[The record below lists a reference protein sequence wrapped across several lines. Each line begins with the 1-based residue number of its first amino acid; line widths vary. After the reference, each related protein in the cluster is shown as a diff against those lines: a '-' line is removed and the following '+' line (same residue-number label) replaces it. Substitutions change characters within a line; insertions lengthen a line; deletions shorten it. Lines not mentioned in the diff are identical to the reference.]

1 MSDWIAPLRSALA
14 AEGRAI
20 LVTLAAAR
28 GSTPREAGAKMIVTS
43 RATLGSIGGGHLEFE
58 ATRIARE
65 ALVEAGSSA
74 WLVRFPLAARL
85 GQCCGGVATVL
96 FQRIER
102 NSAPW
107 VNELAE
113 RVEGNASLALVS
125 AIAADA
131 AGDARAPFALTAGL
145 LGRFELPPEALAA
158 VERMLSQSDAAP
170 VLTSDSRWFVERIAG
185 QDFRVLLFGNG
196 HVGRALV
203 QVLGTLPCAVTWI
216 DEREDDFPANMP
228 PNVTVISTDAP
239 EDEVRRAAP
248 GSMFLVMTHSHALDL
263 ELARAILAREDFGYF
278 GLIGSASK
286 RAQFKRRLAARGLSP
301 ASIARMTCPIGVAGI
316 RSKSPGAIAVAVA
329 AELLQLR
336 ERNASERKERA
347 EARDTA

>member
-28 GSTPREAGAKMIVTS
+28 GSTPREVGARMIVTS
-43 RATLGSIGGGHLEFE
+43 RATHGSIGGGHLEFE

-65 ALVEAGSSA
+65 GLVDAGSGA
-74 WLVRFPLAARL
+74 WLARFPLAARL

-102 NSAPW
+102 DSAPW

-113 RVEGNASLALVS
+113 RAEDNAPLALVS
-125 AIAADA
+125 PIAADA
-131 AGDARAPFALTAGL
+131 AAPLALAAGML
-145 LGRFELPPEALAA
+145 RRSELPPEPLAA
-158 VERMLSQSDAAP
+158 AERMLSQSDAAP
-170 VLTSDSRWFVERIAG
+170 VLTSDGRWFVERIAR

-216 DEREDDFPANMP
+216 DEREDDFPANVP
-228 PNVTVISTDAP
+228 PNVTVLSTDAP

-263 ELARAILAREDFGYF
+263 ELARAILAREDFDYF

-286 RAQFKRRLAARGLSP
+286 RAQFERRLGARGLSQ

-336 ERNASERKERA
+336 ARNASERKERA

>member
-1 MSDWIAPLRSALA
+1 MSEWIEPLRSALA

-20 LVTLAAAR
+20 LVTLAASR
-28 GSTPREAGAKMIVTS
+28 GSTPREAGARMIVTP
-43 RATLGSIGGGHLEFE
+43 RAAHGSIGGGHLEFE
-58 ATRIARE
+58 AIRIARE
-65 ALVEAGSSA
+65 ALAGTNSGA
-74 WLVRFPLAARL
+74 WLARFPLAARL

-102 NSAPW
+102 DSAQW
-107 VNELAE
+107 VSELAE
-113 RVEGNASLALVS
+113 RAQGNVPLALVS
-125 AIAADA
+125 PIVADEA
-131 AGDARAPFALTAGL
+131 APFALTAGML
-145 LGRFELPPEALAA
+145 ERSELPPEPLAA
-158 VERMLSQSDAAP
+158 VERMLSQSDVAP
-170 VLTSDSRWFVERIAG
+170 VLTSDGRWFVERIAR

-216 DEREDDFPANMP
+216 DEREDDFPANVP
-228 PNVTVISTDAP
+228 PNVTVLSTDAP

-263 ELARAILAREDFGYF
+263 ELARAILAREDFDYF

-286 RAQFKRRLAARGLSP
+286 RAQFERQLGARGLSG

-336 ERNASERKERA
+336 ERNASERNERA